1 MNTIQNA
8 LPKLAV
14 KDASANGTGS
24 TSSTSASDGNS
35 AAQAASDAA
44 DRFLTL
50 LVAQLQ
56 NQDPLNPMDNAQLTT
71 QLAQISTVNGI
82 SQLNSTVAALS
93 ASMGMTQYL
102 QAASLVGH
110 QVVLGGDQIDLA
122 SGSAQAG
129 VTLSS
134 NADSVLVTIKDANGN
149 VVRTLD
155 LGAQKAGTQMFGWD
169 GKTDAGGTAPDGD
182 YTFSVTATAAGKAV
196 TFDTVMNATVD
207 AVQTTSSGPVLQL
220 AGGTQIPLAQVIQI
234 H

>member
-1 MNTIQNA
+1 
-8 LPKLAV
+8 
-14 KDASANGTGS
+14 
-24 TSSTSASDGNS
+24 
-35 AAQAASDAA
+35 
-44 DRFLTL
+44 
-50 LVAQLQ
+50 
-56 NQDPLNPMDNAQLTT
+56 
-71 QLAQISTVNGI
+71 
-82 SQLNSTVAALS
+82 
-93 ASMGMTQYL
+93 
-102 QAASLVGH
+102 
-110 QVVLGGDQIDLA
+110 VVLGGDQIDLA